1 MTMNNNFIVAAIT
14 NIYSKCWHVDRQL
27 INFECIFIKIAK
39 MPCSQIES
47 VKMIMLQVASN
58 HFSISKMPIFAPHI
72 FLFLI
77 KQSCRGNNDH
87 YPWPFDH
94 SSVDLRNIIQKT
106 SKKMI
111 KITTHFP
118 NALHQKFFYTIS
130 CVQFVVGTKSDLEQ
144 NNQ

>member
-1 MTMNNNFIVAAIT
+1 MNNNFIAIFIL
-14 NIYSKCWHVDRQL
+14 NVDMQL

-72 FLFLI
+72 LLLPI
-77 KQSCRGNNDH
+77 KQSCRANNDH
-87 YPWPFDH
+87 YPWLFDH
-94 SSVDLRNIIQKT
+94 FIVDLQNIIQKHQRRWLKLYHSFSQCT
-106 SKKMI
+106 ASKI
-111 KITTHFP
+111 LF
-118 NALHQKFFYTIS
+118 TIS

-144 NNQ
+144 SNQ